1 MDVVQSVKDIAN
13 MHINDC
19 VLLASKILPEL
30 SLVLAMQRGKYY
42 DFGEFATEYYV
53 FNQCDNIDLT
63 PVHNLQM
70 ERQCGDTDQRLKKKP
85 NIETVSRGI
94 ILKQTQNLRKEISS

>member
-1 MDVVQSVKDIAN
+1 M
-13 MHINDC
+13 C
-19 VLLASKILPEL
+19 
-30 SLVLAMQRGKYY
+30 
-42 DFGEFATEYYV
+42 

-85 NIETVSRGI
+85 NIETVSKGT
-94 ILKQTQNLRKEISS
+94 ILKDTQNLREEISSQYRYFDSVVKVMDEIKAKWK